1 MSGPELSIIVPTFDE
16 RDNVVRLV
24 ELLQSCLADVR
35 WELIVVD
42 DDSPDQVRLL
52 TTSNHRVR
60 CLQLT
65 SNFTVNNV
73 ITYRDQRLRGWQW
86 LRGWLS
92 FVLVC
97 SLGALGN
104 VGVASYLFGQEFNW
118 GLSALA
124 GILVGTV

>member
-1 MSGPELSIIVPTFDE
+1 MSGPELSIIVPTFNE

-24 ELLQSCLADVR
+24 EPLQSCLADVR

-42 DDSPDQVRLL
+42 DDSPDQTADQVRLL

-73 ITYRDQRLRGWQW
+73 IAY
-86 LRGWLS
+86 
-92 FVLVC
+92 
-97 SLGALGN
+97 
-104 VGVASYLFGQEFNW
+104 
-118 GLSALA
+118 
-124 GILVGTV
+124 